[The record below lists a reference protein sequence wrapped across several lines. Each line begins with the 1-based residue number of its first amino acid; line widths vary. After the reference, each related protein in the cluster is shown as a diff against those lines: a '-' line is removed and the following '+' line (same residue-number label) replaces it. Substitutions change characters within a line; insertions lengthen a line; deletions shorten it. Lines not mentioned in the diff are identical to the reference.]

1 MGNRSKSLFILAS
14 FLAIILVLPAQ
25 AKAYN
30 RQLTVYA
37 SVLPFR
43 VIYVDKYGNLIRVAG
58 NTADNIA
65 PRVFDA
71 YNKPVALSET
81 VKLQYDQLLK
91 QNSGHLLAGMVYEF
105 NPILVVTSTTLPALQ
120 INTTG
125 LMPEFGQN
133 G

>member
-30 RQLTVYA
+30 RRLTVYA